1 MIFFYFL
8 LCVIQVVVLFEAMSV
23 GLPSIVL
30 NVGGP
35 SCIIDKN
42 CGILIN
48 VKKNQHQVINQIYNE
63 LNILIKNKSKLQ
75 NLSNNCLLRVKN
87 SLGQIKLK
95 NLQSLNY
102 IIVI

>member
-1 MIFFYFL
+1 
-8 LCVIQVVVLFEAMSV
+8 MSV
-23 GLPSIVL
+23 GLSIVL

-48 VKKNQHQVINQIYNE
+48 VKEKNQHQVINQIYNE

-75 NLSNNCLLRVKN
+75 NLSNNCLLRVKKI
-87 SLGQIKLK
+87 LLVK
-95 NLQSLNY
+95 
-102 IIVI
+102 

>member
-8 LCVIQVVVLFEAMSV
+8 LCVIKVDLVLFEAMSV

-48 VKKNQHQVINQIYNE
+48 VKRKPA
-63 LNILIKNKSKLQ
+63 S
-75 NLSNNCLLRVKN
+75 SN
-87 SLGQIKLK
+87 
-95 NLQSLNY
+95 
-102 IIVI
+102 